1 MMLSVA
7 LRTCGTFVLVLD
19 KMVEACIEEEIKTR
33 SVHLIKGVRLCMY
46 VYASLVAAKAR
57 IS

>member
-1 MMLSVA
+1 
-7 LRTCGTFVLVLD
+7 
-19 KMVEACIEEEIKTR
+19 MVEACTEEEIKTR